1 MDNLDLIRI
10 KQEIKRKNRQNK
22 KNSKTKNKIFKYISK
37 TLILVCLTLITLIVL
52 KTNPKLQKSFYQYVF
67 EDNITFAKIN
77 KWYESKFGSS
87 IPFKDL
93 IKDNTKQVFNE
104 KLEYKEAN
112 KYEDGVKLTV
122 DNNYLIPILESGLV
136 VFIGDKDNYKN
147 TVIIQQVNGI
157 DVWYSNVTNTNLKLY
172 DYVEKGSLIGETINN
187 ELVLIFKKDGKV
199 IDYQD
204 YIK

>member
-22 KNSKTKNKIFKYISK
+22 KNAKTKNKIFKYISK
-37 TLILVCLTLITLIVL
+37 TLILACLTLITLIVL
-52 KTNPKLQKSFYQYVF
+52 KANPKLQKSFYQYVF

-112 KYEDGVKLTV
+112 KYEDGVKLIV
-122 DNNYLIPILESGLV
+122 DSNYLIPILESGLV